1 MGHTLTDNEGT
12 QAEKEN
18 MPISKQ
24 PSITCLHNER
34 PHGMKLQ
41 IAIFLNSTG
50 FVLNKVSKQAK

>member
-24 PSITCLHNER
+24 PSVTC
-34 PHGMKLQ
+34 
-41 IAIFLNSTG
+41 
-50 FVLNKVSKQAK
+50 KQPSAP